1 MLDTICAV
9 KSIIWGEPITAQR
22 NCDPLN
28 IYMGVRFRK
37 PLTHVYFLDVR
48 HLLHVPLNM
57 DLKKGDSAKK

>member
-9 KSIIWGEPITAQR
+9 KSIIWGEPITAQH

-37 PLTHVYFLDVR
+37 PLTR
-48 HLLHVPLNM
+48 LLFGCQAPTASTTEYGP
-57 DLKKGDSAKK
+57 KER